1 MSSPEDL
8 LALGA
13 IFIVVFA
20 VLAVLAL
27 FMMAWTLQLAAGMIG
42 TKPTYLGCVGTLLG
56 ISAIN
61 GAIIAI
67 GQVSLGAENA
77 WMVAPVTWFVTVFM
91 VAKLADCGLIKGFF
105 IWIVNSFFATLGMV
119 VLMMVTLIPI
129 AMLGGGLESTFQEL
143 AAKMEAQDSEE
154 AFDFETGDGP
164 GLQSVGYGPSSN
176 PFGSDSD
183 EDESPSDLSNAF
195 FESDE
200 PAEFSQETES
210 EQPAGGVA
218 TRSGT
223 TAKKNPTPVQ
233 PRRAKDGS
241 TLNPFFNQ

>member
-1 MSSPEDL
+1 
-8 LALGA
+8 
-13 IFIVVFA
+13 
-20 VLAVLAL
+20 
-27 FMMAWTLQLAAGMIG
+27 
-42 TKPTYLGCVGTLLG
+42 
-56 ISAIN
+56 
-61 GAIIAI
+61 
-67 GQVSLGAENA
+67 
-77 WMVAPVTWFVTVFM
+77 
-91 VAKLADCGLIKGFF
+91 
-105 IWIVNSFFATLGMV
+105 MV

-143 AAKMEAQDSEE
+143 AAKMESQDSEE

-183 EDESPSDLSNAF
+183 EDQSSDLSNAF
-195 FESDE
+195 FQSDE

-210 EQPAGGVA
+210 EQPAGGA
-218 TRSGT
+218 TSRSAT
-223 TAKKNPTPVQ
+223 TSEKSPSPVQ